1 MSKYGAKIFWV
12 ISLILTFILMGYLW
26 FFFLPQFEGKVEYQS
41 MRIIVLFVILM
52 LIAAAGAQIV
62 LLRRPSRPEEF
73 GN

>member
-41 MRIIVLFVILM
+41 MRIIILFVILM